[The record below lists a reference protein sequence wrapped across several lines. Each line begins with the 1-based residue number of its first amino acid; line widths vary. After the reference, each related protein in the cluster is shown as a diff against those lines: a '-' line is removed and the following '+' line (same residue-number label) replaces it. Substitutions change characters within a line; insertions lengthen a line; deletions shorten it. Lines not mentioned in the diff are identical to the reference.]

1 MVRHVVTSFV
11 FLVLIGVALF
21 VPAGTLRWP
30 MAWATLA
37 VYAGLA
43 VAAVVLLD
51 PEMLRQREAVE
62 RAGAVWDPPIA
73 IGGLVFMIILPM
85 LISGLDV
92 RRHGGSSPLVPSV
105 RFAAFVLFAAGQVFG
120 LWAMRANRF
129 FAKFVRIQ
137 HERGHRVVTD
147 GPYAFVRHPGYAGGI
162 VSYVAL
168 PVALGSPRAALIACI
183 GGMFFVRAHVAR
195 GSDVTR
201 RPAGVSRL
209 RGARPVAPAAG
220 RLVRTVTGSHGSY
233 ARMVRTALPRDRGQ
247 RWRGNHAR
255 RRLADGRR
263 VSEPT
268 ATGIA
273 PGRAS
278 RCTVGRAAA
287 AVGRRGGTTRRAAG
301 RGSTTSR

>member
-1 MVRHVVTSFV
+1 MRQALAEDVSGGQGGPHGRQTWYGRAVSMVRHVVTSFV

-37 VYAGLA
+37 VFAGLA

-62 RAGAVWDPPIA
+62 RAGPAWDPPIA

-105 RFAAFVLFAAGQVFG
+105 RLAAFVLFAAGQVFG

-183 GGMFFVRAHVAR
+183 GGMFFV
-195 GSDVTR
+195 
-201 RPAGVSRL
+201 
-209 RGARPVAPAAG
+209 
-220 RLVRTVTGSHGSY
+220 VRTWLED
-233 ARMVRTALPRDRGQ
+233 RTLHAALPGYRDYAARV
-247 RWRGNHAR
+247 RWR
-255 RRLADGRR
+255 LL
-263 VSEPT
+263 
-268 ATGIA
+268 
-273 PGRAS
+273 PG
-278 RCTVGRAAA
+278 VW
-287 AVGRRGGTTRRAAG
+287 
-301 RGSTTSR
+301 